1 MGFRLDFFVK
11 KEIRDC
17 DELICVLKRENY
29 LILVGDIER
38 DLRQIFYD
46 IAKEKDVE
54 IKALEIMPDHVHMFI
69 SFDPRQSLH
78 SLIRYFKG
86 TSSRILRN
94 KYPELRS
101 RIPSLWT
108 RSYFCCTVGYVSE
121 EAIQKYIES
130 QKNV

>member
-1 MGFRLDFFVK
+1 MEDK
-11 KEIRDC
+11 YTHKEGI
-17 DELICVLKRENY
+17 VY
-29 LILVGDIER
+29 LNQYHIVFCPKYRRKVLVGDIEK

-46 IAKEKDVE
+46 IAKEKNVE

-69 SFDPRQSLH
+69 SFDSRQPLH
-78 SLIRYFKG
+78 ELIRYFKG

-108 RSYFCCTVGYVSE
+108 RSYFCCTIGCVSE
-121 EAIQKYIES
+121 ETIQKYIEN

>member
-1 MGFRLDFFVK
+1 M
-11 KEIRDC
+11 
-17 DELICVLKRENY
+17 
-29 LILVGDIER
+29 VGNIEK

-46 IAKEKDVE
+46 IAKEKNVE

-69 SFDPRQSLH
+69 SFDPRQPLH
-78 SLIRYFKG
+78 ELIRYFKG

-108 RSYFCCTVGYVSE
+108 RSYFCCTIGCVSE
-121 EAIQKYIES
+121 ETIQKYIEN

>member
-1 MGFRLDFFVK
+1 MNDK
-11 KEIRDC
+11 YIHKEGI
-17 DELICVLKRENY
+17 VY
-29 LILVGDIER
+29 LNQYHIVFCPKYRRKVLVGNIE
-38 DLRQIFYD
+38 
-46 IAKEKDVE
+46 KEKNVE

-69 SFDPRQSLH
+69 SFDPRQPLH
-78 SLIRYFKG
+78 ELIRYFKG

-108 RSYFCCTVGYVSE
+108 RSYFCCTIGCVSE
-121 EAIQKYIES
+121 ETIQKYIEN